1 MLRNLIRKAIA
12 CQTSRRFHEKDKN
25 LIDKILGFRIL
36 LIASSYGT
44 GLTFNFTR
52 LALALK
58 RQGNEVVVLSAK
70 REQYAE
76 LSRELFRADIK
87 RYTCD
92 SIDYAGI
99 KGIMNG
105 ALCIRKI
112 IDKEGDFDI
121 IHIGGI
127 RHIAKVFPA
136 TKWMNKKPKM
146 ITTVVSF
153 PRSKSGRSSKLDM
166 AISKVAYSLSDKS
179 VAVCEYTRTQLKKW
193 HIKPSKVCVIPLFAP
208 DIEWFDKVKK
218 NRVPLERYNLENV
231 NSPAIFYA
239 ARHIHIKGFD
249 YFLKAAAE
257 VLRKF
262 DATFIVGGEGTLTFN
277 LKEQAR
283 KLGIS
288 NHTVFTGWI
297 SNYHMPYILS
307 NIADVCV
314 SVSLVE
320 QLPSYI
326 MEGMAAGKPVVASS
340 VGGVPEVIVNEVNGY
355 LVPPFDYEETARRI
369 TDLISDPEKARK
381 MGLVGRKTIKEQLNM
396 KSSVLKLLK
405 VYEESVRS

>member
-1 MLRNLIRKAIA
+1 M
-12 CQTSRRFHEKDKN
+12 
-25 LIDKILGFRIL
+25 GFKIL

-76 LSRELFRADIK
+76 LSRELFGADVK

-92 SIDYAGI
+92 SIDYVGI
-99 KGIMNG
+99 TDIING

-112 IDKEGDFDI
+112 IGKEGDFDI
-121 IHIGGI
+121 IQMGGI

-136 TKWMNKKPKM
+136 TKWMDKKPKM

-153 PRSKSGRSSKLDM
+153 PRSKSGRNSKLDM
-166 AISKVAYSLSDKS
+166 SISKVAYSLSDKS

-208 DIEWFDKVKK
+208 DIEWLDEAKK
-218 NRVPLERYNLENV
+218 IGVSLERYNLENV

-262 DATFIVGGEGTLTFN
+262 DATFIVGGEGTLTFD
-277 LKEQAR
+277 LKKQAR

-297 SNYHMPYILS
+297 SNYHIPYILS
-307 NIADVCV
+307 NIADICV
-314 SVSLVE
+314 STSLVE

-326 MEGMAAGKPVVASS
+326 MECMAAGKPMVASS
-340 VGGVPEVIVNEVNGY
+340 VGGVPEVVINELNGY
-355 LVPPFDYEETARRI
+355 LAPPCDYEETAHRI
-369 TDLISDPEKARK
+369 TDLLSDPEKARR
-381 MGLVGRKTIKEQLNM
+381 MGLASRKMIEEGLNM
-396 KSSVLKLLK
+396 KASTLKLMK
-405 VYEESVRS
+405 VYEESVRKLDR